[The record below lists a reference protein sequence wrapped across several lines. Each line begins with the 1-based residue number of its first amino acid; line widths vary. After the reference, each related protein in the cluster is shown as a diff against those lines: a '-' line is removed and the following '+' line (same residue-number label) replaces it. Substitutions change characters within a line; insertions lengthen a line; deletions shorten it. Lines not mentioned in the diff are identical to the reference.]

1 MHARFTPDARPI
13 KSRGAA
19 TTGRPNGAVAALGA
33 QVAYDARTVAIDPID
48 SHFRAVPRLDD
59 PPGGTVARAKRTERA
74 DARRRYRATFVDPLA
89 EGDLAPDDD
98 TSETGTTAPVAA
110 GRPASAGSARSRA
123 ASGPATA
130 AAQPARPSIVAAFR
144 SSFRPL
150 DLRGDIR
157 ALPQI
162 LRHWSFFVPV
172 VLSGLAVA
180 LIPLLGLNP
189 LTSAFF
195 QYFSFTAP
203 LGTSFIAGFFA
214 PRASY
219 LVGIL
224 AALASVGFQFLAY
237 SVGPFGGLFA
247 DFKDAAGNPMTQA
260 AAKELVLS
268 QALTVGVPSAALFAA
283 AAAWYRRFL
292 NRANP
297 NRSRPRPGSS
307 SGRRPDGKVAKK
319 QQQRPMLARRR

>member
-1 MHARFTPDARPI
+1 M
-13 KSRGAA
+13 
-19 TTGRPNGAVAALGA
+19 
-33 QVAYDARTVAIDPID
+33 
-48 SHFRAVPRLDD
+48 
-59 PPGGTVARAKRTERA
+59 ARAKRTDRA
-74 DARRRYRATFVDPLA
+74 VARRRYRATFADPLA
-89 EGDLAPDDD
+89 ESDLASDEAAPIADD
-98 TSETGTTAPVAA
+98 GAPAPSRRAIANAGPRPSTQAVAA
-110 GRPASAGSARSRA
+110 P
-123 ASGPATA
+123 
-130 AAQPARPSIVAAFR
+130 PARPSIAAAFR

-157 ALPQI
+157 ALPQ
-162 LRHWSFFVPV
+162 LVTHWSFLVPV
-172 VLSGLAVA
+172 ILSGLAVA
-180 LIPLLGLNP
+180 LIPLVGLNA

-203 LGTSFIAGFFA
+203 LGTSFLAGFFA

-237 SVGPFGGLFA
+237 NAGPFGGLFL
-247 DFKDAAGNPMTQA
+247 DFKDAAGNPMTEA
-260 AAKELVLS
+260 AAKALVLN

-297 NRSRPRPGSS
+297 NRSRPRPGTTTS
-307 SGRRPDGKVAKK
+307 RRPDGKIAKK
-319 QQQRPMLARRR
+319 NERRPMLARRR

>member
-1 MHARFTPDARPI
+1 
-13 KSRGAA
+13 
-19 TTGRPNGAVAALGA
+19 
-33 QVAYDARTVAIDPID
+33 
-48 SHFRAVPRLDD
+48 
-59 PPGGTVARAKRTERA
+59 VARAKRTDRA
-74 DARRRYRATFVDPLA
+74 VARRRHRATFVDPLA
-89 EGDLAPDDD
+89 EGDLAPDEGMSISDES
-98 TSETGTTAPVAA
+98 TPAPSRRAVANAGA
-110 GRPASAGSARSRA
+110 GRPSTPAAGA
-123 ASGPATA
+123 P
-130 AAQPARPSIVAAFR
+130 PARPSIAAAFR

-157 ALPQI
+157 ALPQ
-162 LRHWSFFVPV
+162 LVTHWSFFVPV
-172 VLSGLAVA
+172 ILSGLAVA
-180 LIPLLGLNP
+180 LIPLVGLNA
-189 LTSAFF
+189 LTSAFY

-203 LGTSFIAGFFA
+203 LGTSFLAGFFA

-237 SVGPFGGLFA
+237 NVGSFGGLFV
-247 DFKDAAGNPMTQA
+247 DFKDAAGNPMAEA

-297 NRSRPRPGSS
+297 NRSRPRPGTTT
-307 SGRRPDGKVAKK
+307 GRRPDGKIAKK
-319 QQQRPMLARRR
+319 QERRPMLARRR

>member
-1 MHARFTPDARPI
+1 M
-13 KSRGAA
+13 
-19 TTGRPNGAVAALGA
+19 
-33 QVAYDARTVAIDPID
+33 
-48 SHFRAVPRLDD
+48 
-59 PPGGTVARAKRTERA
+59 ARAKRTDRSV
-74 DARRRYRATFVDPLA
+74 ARRRYRTTFADPLA
-89 EGDLAPDDD
+89 EGDLAPDEDMAITGD
-98 TSETGTTAPVAA
+98 GTSVPSRRAVANAGPGSPSTPAA
-110 GRPASAGSARSRA
+110 GAP
-123 ASGPATA
+123 
-130 AAQPARPSIVAAFR
+130 PARPSIISAFR

-157 ALPQI
+157 ALPQ
-162 LRHWSFFVPV
+162 LVTHWSFLVPV
-172 VLSGLAVA
+172 ILSGLAVA
-180 LIPLLGLNP
+180 LVPLVGLNA

-203 LGTSFIAGFFA
+203 LGTSFLAGFFA

-237 SVGPFGGLFA
+237 SAGPFGGLFL
-247 DFKDAAGNPMTQA
+247 DFKDVAGHPMA
-260 AAKELVLS
+260 ESAAKELVLN

-297 NRSRPRPGSS
+297 NRSRPRPGTTT
-307 SGRRPDGKVAKK
+307 GRRPDGKIAKK
-319 QQQRPMLARRR
+319 NERRPMLARRR

>member
-1 MHARFTPDARPI
+1 M
-13 KSRGAA
+13 
-19 TTGRPNGAVAALGA
+19 
-33 QVAYDARTVAIDPID
+33 
-48 SHFRAVPRLDD
+48 
-59 PPGGTVARAKRTERA
+59 ARAKRTDRA
-74 DARRRYRATFVDPLA
+74 VARRRYRATIDDPLA
-89 EGDLAPDDD
+89 EGDLAPDEGSSS
-98 TSETGTTAPVAA
+98 SEGNPAPSRRALANAGAGSPSTQAA
-110 GRPASAGSARSRA
+110 GAP
-123 ASGPATA
+123 
-130 AAQPARPSIVAAFR
+130 PARPSISAAFR

-150 DLRGDIR
+150 DLRGDLR
-157 ALPQI
+157 ALPQ
-162 LRHWSFFVPV
+162 LVTHWSFLVPV
-172 VLSGLAVA
+172 IMSGLAVA
-180 LIPLLGLNP
+180 LIPLVGLNA

-203 LGTSFIAGFFA
+203 LGTSFLAGFFA

-237 SVGPFGGLFA
+237 NVGSFGGLFV
-247 DFKDAAGNPMTQA
+247 DFRDAALNPMTEA

-297 NRSRPRPGSS
+297 NRGRPRPGTTT
-307 SGRRPDGKVAKK
+307 GRRPDGKIAKK
-319 QQQRPMLARRR
+319 NERRPMLARRR

>member
-1 MHARFTPDARPI
+1 M
-13 KSRGAA
+13 
-19 TTGRPNGAVAALGA
+19 
-33 QVAYDARTVAIDPID
+33 
-48 SHFRAVPRLDD
+48 
-59 PPGGTVARAKRTERA
+59 ARAKRTDRA
-74 DARRRYRATFVDPLA
+74 VARRRYRATFADPLA
-89 EGDLAPDDD
+89 EGELAPDEG
-98 TSETGTTAPVAA
+98 TSSTDESASTPSRRAVANAGGGRASTPAA
-110 GRPASAGSARSRA
+110 GAP
-123 ASGPATA
+123 
-130 AAQPARPSIVAAFR
+130 PARPSIAAAFR

-157 ALPQI
+157 ALPQ
-162 LRHWSFFVPV
+162 LVTHWSFFVPV
-172 VLSGLAVA
+172 ILSGLAVA
-180 LIPLLGLNP
+180 LIPLVGLNA

-203 LGTSFIAGFFA
+203 LGTSFLAGFFA

-237 SVGPFGGLFA
+237 SAGPFGGLFL
-247 DFKDAAGNPMTQA
+247 DFKDVAGNSMTEA
-260 AAKELVLS
+260 AAKELVLG

-297 NRSRPRPGSS
+297 NRSRPRPGTTT
-307 SGRRPDGKVAKK
+307 GRRPDGKVAKK
-319 QQQRPMLARRR
+319 NERRPMLARRR